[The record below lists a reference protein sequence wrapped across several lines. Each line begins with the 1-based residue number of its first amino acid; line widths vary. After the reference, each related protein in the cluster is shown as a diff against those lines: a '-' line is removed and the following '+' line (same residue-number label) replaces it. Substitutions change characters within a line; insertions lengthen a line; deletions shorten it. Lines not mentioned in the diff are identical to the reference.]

1 MRKKKMPKPDKL
13 LRKYPLEKVI
23 PAGKELRQVLL
34 FNSDPIWPN
43 IEHRF
48 CLCHGAQNSHML
60 GCEGCN
66 EWYHG
71 GCLAL
76 KGEAFKAAASDND
89 WRCGFCLADVDE
101 DGEVQHWVGE
111 VSASLKKNNKAQL
124 TRNIGDTPRAKGIEL
139 DDPWEEAQIIPS
151 WEEVVQEVREGAKKI
166 RLEEKARKGKAVRAL
181 KRGGHHIVDER
192 ANGGVKKRVV
202 DGALIDEMA
211 EAGMLSDG
219 DGDNAGISEP
229 SDDE

>member
-166 RLEEKARKGKAVRAL
+166 RL
-181 KRGGHHIVDER
+181 
-192 ANGGVKKRVV
+192 
-202 DGALIDEMA
+202 
-211 EAGMLSDG
+211 
-219 DGDNAGISEP
+219 
-229 SDDE
+229 